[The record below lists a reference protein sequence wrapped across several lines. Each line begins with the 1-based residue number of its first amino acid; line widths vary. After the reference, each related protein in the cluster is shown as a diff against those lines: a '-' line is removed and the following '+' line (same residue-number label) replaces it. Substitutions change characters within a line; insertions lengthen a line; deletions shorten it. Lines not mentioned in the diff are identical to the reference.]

1 MKNLPFIAIPVIIVI
16 LLLGGVMAW
25 KVMSPPKPAVIQVGT
40 FPSGFSGQQA
50 AKPSNPFSALFG
62 IQTPPV
68 PTPTPAS
75 VSSMNQDLTTVG
87 DDGGAT
93 DFTSLQSQASGL

>member
-1 MKNLPFIAIPVIIVI
+1 MKKLPFIAIPVVIVM
-16 LLLGGVMAW
+16 LLLGGVMVW
-25 KVMSPPKPAVIQVGT
+25 KVINPAKSIVTTGGT
-40 FPSGFSGQQA
+40 LPSAFSGQSA

-62 IQTPPV
+62 PATTPV

-75 VSSMNQDLTTVG
+75 VSSMNQDLTNVG
-87 DDGGAT
+87 DDGGAA